1 MLLMLMPRE
10 LAPLS
15 TCSLPSKCSVG
26 AIVSGD
32 DDDPSSAVSSSFASA
47 SPLRV
52 ALSVERRRSEE
63 YDELTYAS
71 SAARPGEAIAYHNA
85 RAAWYKHR
93 TGRTLTGTTAQMERQ
108 YDNACRFLRA
118 RTEELCRVCH
128 LEVREEGEKHKMCRE
143 CWDKKSKEWP
153 PGVAAM
159 IVNQCN

>member
-1 MLLMLMPRE
+1 MGLDCSHGLSSPTRCVDVNDLPPRRIDFE
-10 LAPLS
+10 LG
-15 TCSLPSKCSVG
+15 KDG
-26 AIVSGD
+26 
-32 DDDPSSAVSSSFASA
+32 
-47 SPLRV
+47 
-52 ALSVERRRSEE
+52 RR
-63 YDELTYAS
+63 
-71 SAARPGEAIAYHNA
+71 AYHNA